1 MIKAQRGEALWLGAM
16 RLPAWFLCVSVC
28 VSVCMCVSGIS
39 CLVGTSGETGASLPP
54 TLMAGAAL
62 GQYQQPSAGF
72 LSLPSFRIRLAFHV
86 KLHPPSWSLSKVI
99 LWFSHAS
106 FNRLSHFC
114 QHWGREKKVLLMHWV
129 PTGLQV

>member
-1 MIKAQRGEALWLGAM
+1 MAGGHAA
-16 RLPAWFLCVSVC
+16 AWFLCVSVC
-28 VSVCMCVSGIS
+28 VSVCVCMSEIS
-39 CLVGTSGETGASLPP
+39 CLVGTSGETWASLPP
-54 TLMAGAAL
+54 TPMAGAAP
-62 GQYQQPSAGF
+62 GQYQQPSAGL

-114 QHWGREKKVLLMHWV
+114 ERLGREKKALLMH
-129 PTGLQV
+129 